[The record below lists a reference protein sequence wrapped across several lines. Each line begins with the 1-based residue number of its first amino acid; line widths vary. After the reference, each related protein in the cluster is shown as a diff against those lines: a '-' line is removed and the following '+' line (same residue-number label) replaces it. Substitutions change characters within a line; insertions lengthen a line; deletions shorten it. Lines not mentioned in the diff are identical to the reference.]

1 MTCFFLLIMPKRR
14 TFGHCLASSEDN
26 FFLVKKEDMS
36 SKRRTYNKPIIN
48 PRFVRK
54 NKVLLVLGKLHK
66 NAAGTVT
73 PIGR

>member
-1 MTCFFLLIMPKRR
+1 MMMNVL
-14 TFGHCLASSEDN
+14 SE
-26 FFLVKKEDMS
+26 
-36 SKRRTYNKPIIN
+36 
-48 PRFVRK
+48 K